1 MTINLIMKMKLW
13 GKLLLAVITVPLI
26 VSCSG
31 KVKSTDVQI
40 IDNEIIFNGKSYTG
54 QVWSKDG
61 ESMVVEVSDG
71 RPVKVTLYHDN
82 GEPAMIST
90 LFQENGEVKHFDI
103 NGYEMNKADWLRKY
117 PDIGDKRQ
125 IMSDFF
131 LPLYK

>member
-13 GKLLLAVITVPLI
+13 GKLLLAVIAVPLI

-103 NGYEMNKADWLRKY
+103 NGYEMNKAD
-117 PDIGDKRQ
+117 
-125 IMSDFF
+125 
-131 LPLYK
+131 